1 MSQNSQ
7 SYSELY
13 SAYAAGR
20 LSPPFALLVETQSA
34 LRADIAHDV
43 AVAEEVA
50 GAILESERID
60 RLAPN
65 AFEKALQAI
74 DALDD
79 PAAST
84 EAARTA
90 GEGLNELLALPEPLR
105 TEALDSC
112 GRDGWQKLTKGVQR
126 LDLGT
131 NSALYAHLYRIEP
144 GSAVPHHS
152 HRGNEYTL
160 VVQGGFTDD
169 AGSYGPGDI
178 CRQTPTDFHQPVAD
192 QDGVCFALAVSEGG
206 MKFTGLLGVLQKLSG
221 R

>member
-1 MSQNSQ
+1 MSPNSQ
-7 SYSELY
+7 SFSELY

-34 LRADIAHDV
+34 LRADIAGDV
-43 AVAEEVA
+43 AVAEEAA
-50 GAILESERID
+50 GAILESEQVD

-65 AFEKALQAI
+65 AFEKALKAI

-79 PAAST
+79 RAA
-84 EAARTA
+84 EVDAARTA
-90 GEGLNELLALPEPLR
+90 GEGLTELLALPEPLR
-105 TEALDSC
+105 TEAIDSC
-112 GRDGWQKLTKGVQR
+112 GRGGWQKLTKGVQR

-144 GSAVPHHS
+144 GSAVPHHT

-178 CRQTPTDFHQPVAD
+178 CCQTPSDFHQPVAD

-206 MKFTGLLGVLQKLSG
+206 MKFTGVLGILQKLSG